1 MNDASLS
8 GTQLKKHLLEEFP
21 SMIDPERTMEQP
33 FQFHLYLQK
42 ELNERQ
48 ETLPGLALCLKVAER
63 HLEEVFSG
71 KCPLSADL
79 AVKLAHHW
87 QVSAGLLLSV
97 QRDQEETSSEAPL

>member
-1 MNDASLS
+1 M
-8 GTQLKKHLLEEFP
+8 GY
-21 SMIDPERTMEQP
+21 PERTMEQP
-33 FQFHLYLQK
+33 FQFHLYLQE

-48 ETLPGLALCLKVAER
+48 QTLPGLVLFLEVEER

-71 KCPLSADL
+71 KCPLSVDL

-97 QRDQEETSSEAPL
+97 QRDLEAENPSEAPH